1 MKKCAASP
9 PGGLE
14 PPTFWLTDGA
24 MVVVN
29 KTDDHNNIRVY
40 IIIIMAVILD
50 LILGQA
56 CSLDTYRCFLYF
68 YFNYTSLLR
77 DNLKRERERE
87 RERLKDR
94 MSSELLKYSQT
105 NH

>member
-1 MKKCAASP
+1 
-9 PGGLE
+9 
-14 PPTFWLTDGA
+14 

-29 KTDDHNNIRVY
+29 KTDDHNNISVY

-56 CSLDTYRCFLYF
+56 CSLDNTYRCFLYF

-77 DNLKRERERE
+77 DKPRRECVCEKE
-87 RERLKDR
+87 IEILKDR

-105 NH
+105 IH